1 MFSFSNA
8 EENKVETPQKG
19 RRATPEGCIATAAG
33 ARAEVGVAEKYGCAI
48 SRGYGLESVL
58 GPYCEIVLVC
68 QKAPIQHIPIAVDHR
83 THPSGSTAIHVLN
96 QARLLLVSVCL
107 LCIT

>member
-8 EENKVETPQKG
+8 EETKVETPPKG

-33 ARAEVGVAEKYGCAI
+33 ARAEEGTAEKYGSAI
-48 SRGYGLESVL
+48 SWGYGLKSVL

-68 QKAPIQHIPIAVDHR
+68 QKLPIQRIAIAVDHR
-83 THPSGSTAIHVLN
+83 THLSGAQQHT
-96 QARLLLVSVCL
+96 C
-107 LCIT
+107 